1 MADQEGLPGAE
12 ASLAVSTETPTQVA
26 QVDEPRV
33 FRLRSFPVV
42 YRWNVGKAEQSG
54 EVNGVKYQQTMGRMV
69 LMYPLI
75 DDLDEEDFK
84 VKMSC
89 WQIEVSRTGG
99 SKDGKIPALCQET
112 YDDIHR
118 DLSWWKVDTLPT
130 SERFLIIYLA
140 KANHRQWA
148 GPWYGGALNPH
159 KKGHFGWSDQQ
170 GAKKILKELKI
181 TSEELKNIEP
191 GEPEDWNHE
200 ISTAMTPE
208 QICTG
213 IDMSQSDKDIRL
225 VIHLN
230 EEALDGATARIPLE
244 EVFAADISANEFWVF
259 LRGDSFT
266 LCRGLLA
273 QLVRPELTTWQ
284 VRSERRRKLPEGCN
298 IKSPAFF
305 NPALVITMVKET
317 RGSQE
322 KVFEDF
328 QHCNYG
334 MPKDRIDWSERIQRC
349 MVLLPGSPNNKVGKA
364 SRAQALVTKVES
376 KQDLLLNRVILLFHL
391 EDRLPKLCENH
402 RVHMHDLF
410 TLMIGERN
418 VQLNFVAD
426 SEYAMCWGVLG
437 GACVPHSASME
448 IFMDATD
455 GEEHPVLKL
464 GLVKAPSS
472 RGRWDEVF
480 TQMKPWQVSQAMLE
494 ECKREHVE
502 LAIEDEEQ
510 ND

>member
-1 MADQEGLPGAE
+1 
-12 ASLAVSTETPTQVA
+12 
-26 QVDEPRV
+26 
-33 FRLRSFPVV
+33 
-42 YRWNVGKAEQSG
+42 
-54 EVNGVKYQQTMGRMV
+54 
-69 LMYPLI
+69 MYPLI

-130 SERFLIIYLA
+130 SERFLIICLA

-510 ND
+510 E